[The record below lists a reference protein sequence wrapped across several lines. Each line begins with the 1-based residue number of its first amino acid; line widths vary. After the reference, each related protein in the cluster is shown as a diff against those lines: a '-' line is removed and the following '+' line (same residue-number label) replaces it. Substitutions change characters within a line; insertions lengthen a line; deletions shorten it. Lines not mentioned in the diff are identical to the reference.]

1 MNRKNLLIIITAQSL
16 FLVFIS
22 LLWMSIR
29 SSEISFFDPISFLED
44 DVFKNMI
51 INEDSILKGVYLG
64 SGLFILSNIIV
75 FLTPQLKKSLKLL
88 DEMIIG
94 KLETRDAF
102 LIALL
107 SGISEEIFFRGILQ
121 NGIGLIPSSIVFALL
136 HFPSKEFLVYSL
148 WTFLAGLFFGNIYE
162 MTGNLFIPIVAHI
175 INNLIALLLWKKVKR
190 FF

>member
-1 MNRKNLLIIITAQSL
+1 
-16 FLVFIS
+16 
-22 LLWMSIR
+22 MSIR

-44 DVFKNMI
+44 DIFKNMI
-51 INEDSILKGVYLG
+51 INQDSILKGVYLG

>member
-175 INNLIALLLWKKVKR
+175 INNLIALLLWKKVKK

>member
-44 DVFKNMI
+44 DIFKNMI
-51 INEDSILKGVYLG
+51 INQDSILKGVYLG